1 MLGHYP
7 LIPGLVVGDVRLH
20 IVLMMVTT
28 TYHPIHQDFQ
38 EDGTSWVGTEIVVH
52 PSMPLYLFRT
62 DHLAY
67 HLRHPVYHAIIEI
80 AWIMKFMAIPNYTYL
95 VLKMTVEKANLKQ
108 LYNYDKEDY
117 NLAKSQMVRN
127 QNKVVCGTKTRHDSV
142 AH

>member
-1 MLGHYP
+1 
-7 LIPGLVVGDVRLH
+7 
-20 IVLMMVTT
+20 
-28 TYHPIHQDFQ
+28 
-38 EDGTSWVGTEIVVH
+38 
-52 PSMPLYLFRT
+52 MPLYLFRT

-80 AWIMKFMAIPNYTYL
+80 AWIMKFMAIPHYTYL
-95 VLKMTVEKANLKQ
+95 VLKITVEKANLKQ

-127 QNKVVCGTKTRHDSV
+127 QNKVVCGTKTCHASV